1 MLVDPG
7 NNFWCVGPRRK
18 LYAYEVCDAV
28 EQETFTLD
36 GLAMSDS
43 LYPPYFENIRRSK
56 STRFDHLGKIT
67 RPFQVLL
74 ALVRTLGKK
83 TVEFDSVAKGHDF
96 HKEDRRYHRSQYR

>member
-56 STRFDHLGKIT
+56 
-67 RPFQVLL
+67 
-74 ALVRTLGKK
+74 
-83 TVEFDSVAKGHDF
+83 
-96 HKEDRRYHRSQYR
+96 